1 MGSFSG
7 GPRSACRRR
16 TELFFRAPKTLPSR
30 ISRNSASRTLKGP
43 EPRLTSAPTSYGFP
57 SDGLVR
63 ACAALS
69 ARFEDFRQALERRDG
84 AAYRTAVQ
92 DLLERL
98 TVWSGALDRVVVPA
112 LERIPRRD
120 LARELTVDLVQLRE
134 LARHIVKQIETGAPL
149 SDLLGMVENFR
160 GRLAAHARQ
169 MSEVYAPAAATALR
183 DDDYAELVLARPP
196 D

>member
-1 MGSFSG
+1 
-7 GPRSACRRR
+7 
-16 TELFFRAPKTLPSR
+16 
-30 ISRNSASRTLKGP
+30 
-43 EPRLTSAPTSYGFP
+43 
-57 SDGLVR
+57 
-63 ACAALS
+63 LS

-98 TVWSGALDRVVVPA
+98 TVWSGALDRIVVPA

-134 LARHIVKQIETGAPL
+134 LARHIVKQIETAAPL
-149 SDLLGMVENFR
+149 SDLLGLVENFR
-160 GRLAAHARQ
+160 GRLSAHARQ
-169 MSEVYAPAAATALR
+169 MSEVYAPAAGPALS
-183 DDDYAELVLARPP
+183 DADGAELAAARPP